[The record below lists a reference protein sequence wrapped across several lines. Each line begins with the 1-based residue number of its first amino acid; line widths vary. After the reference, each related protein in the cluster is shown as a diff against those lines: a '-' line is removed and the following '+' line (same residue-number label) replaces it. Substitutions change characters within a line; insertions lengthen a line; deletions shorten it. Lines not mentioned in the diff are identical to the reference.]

1 LKELLKNLQFFLYI
15 FQFNGKD
22 YKKTGGIIMSKNMLT
37 TKEATLLSDLLIY
50 EESACKKARLYAK
63 CVTNKE
69 LSQKLNDI
77 ANSHQQRFNAL
88 MGLL

>member
-1 LKELLKNLQFFLYI
+1 
-15 FQFNGKD
+15 
-22 YKKTGGIIMSKNMLT
+22 MSKNMLT

-63 CVTNKE
+63 SLTNKQ
-69 LSQKLNDI
+69 LSQKLNEI
-77 ANSHQQRFNAL
+77 ADNHEQRFKSL